1 MYYLFIRKEQDLA
14 RYKKEF
20 DRVKQNIER
29 GKTPVWCE
37 IRSAKIDLVESAPYN
52 ILLGAFMILATMLV
66 DNIQM
71 NDTVKIAAV
80 LVINSCCT
88 AIANF
93 IFVIVK
99 HRLRIKLCD
108 RLGIEATEEN
118 IAVMESLEYQSV

>member
-1 MYYLFIRKEQDLA
+1 MYYLFIKKERDLV

-29 GKTPVWCE
+29 GKTPVYCE
-37 IRSAKIDLVESAPYN
+37 VRSAKINLIESAPYN
-52 ILLGAFMILATMLV
+52 ILLGVFTILATMFV
-66 DNIQM
+66 DNIKM

-80 LVINSCCT
+80 LVINSCST
-88 AIANF
+88 AIVNF

-108 RLGIEATEEN
+108 RLGIEPTEEN

>member
-37 IRSAKIDLVESAPYN
+37 IRSAKINLVESAPYN
-52 ILLGAFMILATMLV
+52 ILLGAFMIIATMLV
-66 DNIQM
+66 DNIRM

-80 LVINSCCT
+80 LVINSCCS

-93 IFVIVK
+93 IFVIAK
-99 HRLRIKLCD
+99 HRLRIRLCN
-108 RLGIEATEEN
+108 RLEIEPTEEN